1 VILLLSI
8 NPDNQR
14 QETKT
19 YDIDGLIVEA
29 PRRFVPRRVQI
40 LPDQFQLMFD
50 LTYPSDL
57 VTLNYLEKRS
67 PQILGDYPLEIILRR
82 AKSADVIRS
91 ARISSIEMRKKMFKV
106 SEEIPKTYG
115 LIGIRKAGGGGL
127 HEIYW
132 QEPDYNPMLWCDLPE
147 NYEPE
152 CRLGVSDENF
162 LYIVVMSRDLLPHW
176 SIIRSDIMATVE
188 RMHVKNG
195 PNSAP

>member
-1 VILLLSI
+1 MISTPTGILGAILLFPVILLLSI

-19 YDIDGLIVEA
+19 YDIEA

-106 SEEIPKTYG
+106 SRWWWTARN
-115 LIGIRKAGGGGL
+115 LLART
-127 HEIYW
+127 
-132 QEPDYNPMLWCDLPE
+132 
-147 NYEPE
+147 
-152 CRLGVSDENF
+152 RLQSDA
-162 LYIVVMSRDLLPHW
+162 LV
-176 SIIRSDIMATVE
+176 
-188 RMHVKNG
+188 
-195 PNSAP
+195 